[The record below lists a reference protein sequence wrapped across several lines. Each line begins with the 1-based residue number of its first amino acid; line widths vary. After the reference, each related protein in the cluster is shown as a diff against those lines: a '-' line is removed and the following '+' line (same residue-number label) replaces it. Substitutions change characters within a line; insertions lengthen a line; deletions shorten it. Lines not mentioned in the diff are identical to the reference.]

1 MDVLTLMTVGTLSD
15 PVNVFDTAFTIGVL
29 AHEVDSRQIKLS
41 LAMVTR
47 LLVIEIDCSLFH
59 LGDFLLA
66 IAYFGNFFVFA
77 SVVLVDA
84 LLLSFEILE
93 QERFDYAKR

>member
-1 MDVLTLMTVGTLSD
+1 MAVGTLSYTI
-15 PVNVFDTAFTIGVL
+15 NIFNTALTVRVL
-29 AHEVDSRQIKLS
+29 AHKVHSWQTQFS
-41 LAMVTR
+41 LTVVAG